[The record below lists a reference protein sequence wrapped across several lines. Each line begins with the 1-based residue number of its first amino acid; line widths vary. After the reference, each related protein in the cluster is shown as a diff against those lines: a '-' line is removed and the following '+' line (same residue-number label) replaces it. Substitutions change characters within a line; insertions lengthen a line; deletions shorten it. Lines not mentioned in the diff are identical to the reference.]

1 MFDNSEKTSHQLPYD
16 IFCQIHIICYTK
28 TGCDWYILNMIKRER
43 NRIMTT
49 KKLLC
54 ATVVLTTVLTGC
66 SSAPVKTEK
75 KDKTEEV
82 SKKKTK
88 DSKKETKKNSEKDES
103 AKNEEKTK
111 EAAKIAEKDTKE
123 AQKQHAAETK
133 KAVETTHN
141 KDQQTNHKTESTT
154 QKHEDKKDNKVE
166 STASKNESSSENK
179 PSDDKKPAGS
189 TGNSSGKN
197 DKPCTPKYEYVTIP
211 AVTHVEK
218 VLVRDAWTEPG
229 ITKWMCQGCEQLFD
243 TEDAI
248 EQHQQAAIIQGDY
261 SHAGSS
267 TITIKAPTYHPAEY
281 ENKVITDVPERKEK
295 RQVGCE

>member
-1 MFDNSEKTSHQLPYD
+1 
-16 IFCQIHIICYTK
+16 
-28 TGCDWYILNMIKRER
+28 
-43 NRIMTT
+43 MTT

-75 KDKTEEV
+75 KAKTEEV
-82 SKKKTK
+82 SKKKIK
-88 DSKKETKKNSEKDES
+88 DSKKETKKNSEKDET

-123 AQKQHAAETK
+123 AQKQHTAETK

-154 QKHEDKKDNKVE
+154 QKHEDNKVE
-166 STASKNESSSENK
+166 NTVSKPDTSSK
-179 PSDDKKPAGS
+179 PSNSQPSHQDKEEHKH
-189 TGNSSGKN
+189 NWEK
-197 DKPCTPKYEYVTIP
+197 VTAVVHHD
-211 AVTHVEK
+211 AVTHTEQ

-229 ITKWMCQGCEQLFD
+229 VTNWMCQGCEQLFS

-248 EQHQQAAIIQGDY
+248 EQHQQTAMMQGDY
-261 SHAGSS
+261 SHTGSS
-267 TITIKAPTYHPAEY
+267 TITIKAPVYHPAEY
-281 ENKVITDVPERKEK
+281 ETRTVVDKEAYDETVVTGYK
-295 RQVGCE
+295 CTICGATK

>member
-1 MFDNSEKTSHQLPYD
+1 
-16 IFCQIHIICYTK
+16 
-28 TGCDWYILNMIKRER
+28 
-43 NRIMTT
+43 MTT

-54 ATVVLTTVLTGC
+54 AAVVLTTVLTGC

-88 DSKKETKKNSEKDES
+88 DSKKETKKNSEKDET

-154 QKHEDKKDNKVE
+154 HKHEDKKDNKVE
-166 STASKNESSSENK
+166 NTENK
-179 PSDDKKPAGS
+179 PAASSKPSEIKPA
-189 TGNSSGKN
+189 KQ
-197 DKPCTPKYEYVTIP
+197 DKEEHKHNWEKITAVVHHD
-211 AVTHVEK
+211 AVTHTEQ
-218 VLVRDAWTEPG
+218 VLVRDAWTENVYG
-229 ITKWMCQGCEQLFD
+229 TKFICQGCEQIFN
-243 TEDAI
+243 TENELTA
-248 EQHQQAAIIQGDY
+248 HQKSYVMQGDY
-261 SHAGSS
+261 SHTGAGTLSGVVVN
-267 TITIKAPTYHPAEY
+267 TIYHPAEY
-281 ENKVITDVPERKEK
+281 ETRTVVDKEAYDETVVTGYK
-295 RQVGCE
+295 CTICGATK

>member
-1 MFDNSEKTSHQLPYD
+1 
-16 IFCQIHIICYTK
+16 
-28 TGCDWYILNMIKRER
+28 
-43 NRIMTT
+43 MTT

-54 ATVVLTTVLTGC
+54 AAVVLTTVLTGC
-66 SSAPVKTEK
+66 SNAPVKTEK

-88 DSKKETKKNSEKDES
+88 NSKKEAKDSKKETKKNSGKDET

-133 KAVETTHN
+133 KAVETAHN

-154 QKHEDKKDNKVE
+154 HKHEDKKDNKVE
-166 STASKNESSSENK
+166 NTANKPAESSK
-179 PSDDKKPAGS
+179 PSNSQPAKQDKEEHKH
-189 TGNSSGKN
+189 NWEK
-197 DKPCTPKYEYVTIP
+197 VTAVVHHD
-211 AVTHVEK
+211 AVTHTEQ

-229 ITKWMCQGCEQLFD
+229 VTNWMCQGCEQLFS

-248 EQHQQAAIIQGDY
+248 EQHQQTAMMQGDY

-281 ENKVITDVPERKEK
+281 ETRTVVDKEAYDETIVTGYK
-295 RQVGCE
+295 CTICGATK